1 MIVVYLIVE
10 TSGQSCPW
18 SFELYGRNSRAG
30 FKLVV
35 FDVFVWGSH
44 QIKVC
49 RIGGALK
56 LNVVPVHR

>member
-1 MIVVYLIVE
+1 MIVVYLIVV

-35 FDVFVWGSH
+35 VDVFVWGSH
-44 QIKVC
+44 RIKVC
-49 RIGGALK
+49 RVGGALK
-56 LNVVPVHR
+56 PNVVLVHR